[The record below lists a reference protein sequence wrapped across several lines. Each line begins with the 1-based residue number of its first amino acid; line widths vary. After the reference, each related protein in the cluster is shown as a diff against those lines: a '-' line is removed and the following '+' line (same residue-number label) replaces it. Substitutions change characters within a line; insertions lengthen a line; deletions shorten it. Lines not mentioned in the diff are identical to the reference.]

1 MEDIVTR
8 VATKKSELKSLL
20 AMMDEVGEAEALN
33 LLDEFVKGHEASLFQ
48 EIGKLTR
55 QLHDSLSTFR
65 VDGRIIDLAETEIPN
80 AKERLKYV
88 ITVTEQAA
96 QKVINAI
103 EDSMP
108 ISVGLHDA
116 SRILLEKWTKF
127 TRREMDVGEFRV
139 MSHEI
144 EIFLGAAT
152 DDSDRLHRS
161 LNEMLMAQEYQD
173 LTGQVL
179 KQVIDLVADVESNL
193 VNLIK
198 ITGEKIA
205 VSAKPSI
212 KEQKKT
218 GPRVPGVNDDG
229 RVNGQDD
236 VDDLLSSLG
245 F

>member
-1 MEDIVTR
+1 MDDITNR
-8 VATKKSELKSLL
+8 VAAKKSELKSLL
-20 AMMDEVGEAEALN
+20 GMMDEVEGAEAMRM
-33 LLDEFVKGHEASLFQ
+33 LDEFVKGHEASLFQ

-55 QLHDSLSTFR
+55 QLHDALSSFS
-65 VDGRIIDLAETEIPN
+65 VDGRIVDLAQNEIPN

-88 ITVTEQAA
+88 ISITEQAA

-103 EDSMP
+103 EDSVP
-108 ISVGLHDA
+108 ISVDMHRA
-116 SRILLEKWTKF
+116 SANLLEKWTKF
-127 TRREMDVGEFRV
+127 TRREMDVGEFRL
-139 MSHEI
+139 MSREI
-144 EIFLGAAT
+144 EGFLGAAT
-152 DDSDRLHRS
+152 DDADRIHRS

-198 ITGEKIA
+198 ITGGKFTA
-205 VSAKPSI
+205 GAQPLI
-212 KEQKKT
+212 KEETKT
-218 GPRVPGVNDDG
+218 GPHVPGVNDTG

>member
-1 MEDIVTR
+1 MDDITNR
-8 VATKKSELKSLL
+8 VAAKKSELKSLL
-20 AMMDEVGEAEALN
+20 GMMDEVEDAEAMRM
-33 LLDEFVKGHEASLFQ
+33 LDEFVKGHEASLFQ

-55 QLHDSLSTFR
+55 QLHDALSSFS
-65 VDGRIIDLAETEIPN
+65 VDGRIVDLAENEIPN

-88 ITVTEQAA
+88 IAITEQAS

-103 EDSMP
+103 EDSVP
-108 ISVGLHDA
+108 ISVDMHHA
-116 SRILLEKWTKF
+116 SANLLEKWTKF
-127 TRREMDVGEFRV
+127 TRREMDVGEFRL
-139 MSHEI
+139 MSREI
-144 EIFLGAAT
+144 EGFLGAAT
-152 DDSDRLHRS
+152 DDSDRIHRS

-198 ITGEKIA
+198 ITGGKFTA
-205 VSAKPSI
+205 GAQPLI
-212 KEQKKT
+212 KEETRT
-218 GPRVPGVNDDG
+218 GPHVPGVNDTG